1 MGFYHCSLNAFRLA
15 GAGSLT
21 RGKVKHA
28 LKSQGSSEMNV
39 LYIYIGTALTP
50 FSSSWPFE
58 WSVTCFSFSLNAAMS
73 LCDDWLSE
81 LRENS
86 GHRVM
91 KQVVMKLH

>member
-1 MGFYHCSLNAFRLA
+1 MA

-50 FSSSWPFE
+50 CPPRGHSS
-58 WSVTCFSFSLNAAMS
+58 
-73 LCDDWLSE
+73 
-81 LRENS
+81 
-86 GHRVM
+86 G
-91 KQVVMKLH
+91 Q